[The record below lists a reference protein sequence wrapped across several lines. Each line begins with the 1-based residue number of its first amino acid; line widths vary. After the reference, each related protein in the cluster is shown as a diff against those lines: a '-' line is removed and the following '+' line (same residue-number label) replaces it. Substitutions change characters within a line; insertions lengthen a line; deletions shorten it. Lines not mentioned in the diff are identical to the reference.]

1 MSKYAQVLAKNPPR
15 LVVQYKRKETRQ
27 KDEYAWGFVGTLST
41 SHLIG
46 MIVRVQAELAFRNPD
61 KADDPVLV
69 MCYDAN
75 KDKFEWFVD
84 PSIPVDPLVGTLEV
98 VKQFLLDNQIRTIME
113 KAEKAV
119 QTGLVDPAGKPI
131 LKGG

>member
-15 LVVQYKRKETRQ
+15 LVVQYKRKETRH

-41 SHLIG
+41 SHLIV